1 MHAHEFAG
9 GSHPPVHGA
18 AARTLSG
25 GPAAFHAQ
33 MGKGVKG
40 EEAQQEPRKENLIIV
55 DAPNVAMRH
64 GTKKVFSCE
73 GIRITLQYWLDRG
86 FKVVGFLPEYYTD
99 HEYVGKMRNATKLGL
114 VDRPS
119 KIPDN
124 IALIKQ
130 LEEQGLLVLTPPQ
143 DYDDSYCIAYARKHG
158 GFIITNDRY
167 WDYIEKAGSG
177 QSRRETLQWIRS
189 HCISYT
195 FAGNEFLPNPDFQFV
210 S

>member
-1 MHAHEFAG
+1 MWFSWPET
-9 GSHPPVHGA
+9 S
-18 AARTLSG
+18 LSDLVL
-25 GPAAFHAQ
+25 FQ
-33 MGKGVKG
+33 
-40 EEAQQEPRKENLIIV
+40 ENLIIV

-143 DYDDSYCIAYARKHG
+143 DYDVRARSLPPS
-158 GFIITNDRY
+158 FSCNC
-167 WDYIEKAGSG
+167 SV
-177 QSRRETLQWIRS
+177 IRLRP
-189 HCISYT
+189 H
-195 FAGNEFLPNPDFQFV
+195 V
-210 S
+210 